1 MSDHIE
7 SKNLVPFS
15 KRRNTFQLPGV
26 RKDRDEEMLEQVDPD
41 LTPED
46 EGVILRYLQYA
57 DTLLGG
63 PDREGLTLVAGG
75 GPAKKLA
82 AIPDDLR
89 RLARRSSL
97 RRSSKERSRTA
108 TRSHQKL
115 NLSPAKLMRRLESCP
130 VVPSPPDNVNL
141 C

>member
-82 AIPDDLR
+82 AIPDNLR
-89 RLARRSSL
+89 QAAAASGIEGEDQNGNREPSETKS
-97 RRSSKERSRTA
+97 
-108 TRSHQKL
+108 
-115 NLSPAKLMRRLESCP
+115 ESGET
-130 VVPSPPDNVNL
+130 DEAA
-141 C
+141 

>member
-26 RKDRDEEMLEQVDPD
+26 RKDRDEQMLEQVDPD

-82 AIPDDLR
+82 AIPDNLR
-89 RLARRSSL
+89 QA
-97 RRSSKERSRTA
+97 A
-108 TRSHQKL
+108 AA
-115 NLSPAKLMRRLESCP
+115 SPGIEGEDQNGNREPSETKSESGET
-130 VVPSPPDNVNL
+130 DEAA
-141 C
+141 

>member
-57 DTLLGG
+57 DTLLGS

-82 AIPDDLR
+82 AIPDNLR
-89 RLARRSSL
+89 HAAAGSPIIGGEGQNGHPAPSETK
-97 RRSSKERSRTA
+97 SKSG
-108 TRSHQKL
+108 
-115 NLSPAKLMRRLESCP
+115 ES
-130 VVPSPPDNVNL
+130 DEAA
-141 C
+141 

>member
-57 DTLLGG
+57 DTLLGS

-75 GPAKKLA
+75 GPAKQLA

-89 RLARRSSL
+89 LAAAGSPIIASPVIEGEEQNGHPEP
-97 RRSSKERSRTA
+97 SETKSKSGETDEA
-108 TRSHQKL
+108 
-115 NLSPAKLMRRLESCP
+115 A
-130 VVPSPPDNVNL
+130 
-141 C
+141 

>member
-82 AIPDDLR
+82 AIPDNLR
-89 RLARRSSL
+89 HAAAGSPVIKGEDQNGQREPSETKSKSS
-97 RRSSKERSRTA
+97 ETDEA
-108 TRSHQKL
+108 
-115 NLSPAKLMRRLESCP
+115 A
-130 VVPSPPDNVNL
+130 
-141 C
+141 